1 MKLSKFFLW
10 ISVEF
15 YKKQLQE
22 TYIELLNGLKYT
34 EINIPKIQYEYN
46 LFNYLIK

>member
-1 MKLSKFFLW
+1 MKKTILFLW

-15 YKKQLQE
+15 YQKQFQE
-22 TYIELLNGLKYT
+22 TYIQLLNGLKYT
-34 EINIPKIQYEYN
+34 EINIPEIQYEYN